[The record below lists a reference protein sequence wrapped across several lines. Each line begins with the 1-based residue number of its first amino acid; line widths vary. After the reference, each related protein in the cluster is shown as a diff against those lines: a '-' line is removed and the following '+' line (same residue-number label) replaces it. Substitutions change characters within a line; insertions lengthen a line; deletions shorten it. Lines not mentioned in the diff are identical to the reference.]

1 MNGGLYVI
9 MLCVVIFIY
18 VADIAML
25 GRAVLSWIPDGN
37 QTRIGAFL
45 YVITEPFIMP
55 VRGLCNRFGWFRGMP
70 LDMPFLITAL
80 LLMLISSSLQT
91 MLWG

>member
-18 VADIAML
+18 VADFAML
-25 GRAVLSWIPDGN
+25 GRAVLSWIPEGN

-55 VRGLCNRFGWFRGMP
+55 VRGLCNRFGWFRGLP

>member
-25 GRAVLSWIPDGN
+25 GRAVLSWIPEGN

-55 VRGLCNRFGWFRGMP
+55 VRGLCNRFGWFCGLP

>member
-25 GRAVLSWIPDGN
+25 GRAVLSWIPEGN
-37 QTRIGAFL
+37 QTRVGAFL